1 MYDLGGQGSVGQV
14 AAGGAGG
21 DTRYGGTELVMLYD
35 YKVIY

>member
-1 MYDLGGQGSVGQV
+1 MYDLGGPGSVGQV
-14 AAGGAGG
+14 AAGG